1 MSKQD
6 RAKEKRQRNR
16 YKKLR
21 ADKRYMAYVKFVRQG
36 LQMGE
41 PMTDELLEQRNK
53 EWALLQEA
61 QGDSKLFSPKPC
73 HVCGETHLLTCPVCG
88 ETDVPKRS

>member
-6 RAKEKRQRNR
+6 RMKEKRLRNH
-16 YKKLR
+16 YKRQR
-21 ADKRYMAYVKFVRQG
+21 ADRRYIEYVRFVRQG

>member
-6 RAKEKRQRNR
+6 RMKEKRLRNHHKRQRAGRR
-16 YKKLR
+16 YIE
-21 ADKRYMAYVKFVRQG
+21 YVRFVRQG
-36 LQMGE
+36 MTVGE

-53 EWALLQEA
+53 EWALLRE
-61 QGDSKLFSPKPC
+61 GDSARFSPKSC
-73 HVCGETHLLTCPVCG
+73 RVCGETHLLTCPVCG